1 MSAVAQ
7 TAPASLLDDRQFLD
21 ELAQIETRPSSN
33 VGAQPGDVVLDDLD
47 EGLPLKYLQLVA
59 PAAESHVSDTRPSMA
74 PLEAPSAAANDSPN
88 VGALVCGF
96 VLLMSVGAAGAALVF
111 HQRIADI
118 IALMR

>member
-1 MSAVAQ
+1 MPQ

-21 ELAQIETRPSSN
+21 ELAHIETRPSAN
-33 VGAQPGDVVLDDLD
+33 VSAQPGDSVLDDLD

-59 PAAESHVSDTRPSMA
+59 PAAEESAVSDTRPSHA
-74 PLEAPSAAANDSPN
+74 PLEAPSASANDSRN
-88 VGALVCGF
+88 VGALVGAF
-96 VLLMSVGAAGAALVF
+96 VLLMCVGAAGAALVF